1 MKLGLKFGKPK
12 RLMGLKVHH
21 DSSEQTNFSKMVQ
34 CGSLHEIEANVNLV
48 VYLKENSLELCSQ
61 IVMETSL

>member
-1 MKLGLKFGKPK
+1 
-12 RLMGLKVHH
+12 MGLKVHH